1 MTKWKT
7 LSAKFTSEEIE
18 IIKKFQEKNKLN
30 DNQLVHFTILFT
42 IFFIEAMSE
51 FVESKYPKIF
61 DSKYKKVKREILK
74 YPSLK
79 KQVPP
84 LLNEMYQ
91 AYEKNM
97 EKIAD
102 KKGKELGI
110 LMKKRQVGRP
120 KASKKSRGRPK
131 D

>member
-1 MTKWKT
+1 MTEWKN

-42 IFFIEAMSE
+42 IFFIETMSE
-51 FVESKYPKIF
+51 FAESEYPKIF

-102 KKGKELGI
+102 KKGNELSI
-110 LMKKRQVGRP
+110 LMKKRKVGRP
-120 KASKKSRGRPK
+120 KASKKRRGRPK
-131 D
+131 N